1 MKKLVLVASLLIAFA
16 TDAQQRKQDVRNDRN
31 DRTEVYHSQGNFSG
45 LRLTQAQQRKIDALS
60 RERLSQKAYDSKIK
74 KILTREQY
82 AKYISNDF
90 KHDKKVSMRNPARR

>member
-1 MKKLVLVASLLIAFA
+1 MKKLVLVAALFIAFA

-31 DRTEVYHSQGNFSG
+31 DRTEVYQSQGNFSG

-60 RERLSQKAYDSKIK
+60 RERLSQKAYDAKIK

-82 AKYISNDF
+82 AKYTSNNY
-90 KHDKKVSMRNPARR
+90 KSDKKIAFRNTGRR

>member
-1 MKKLVLVASLLIAFA
+1 IAFA
-16 TDAQQRKQDVRNDRN
+16 TDAQQRKQDVRNDR
-31 DRTEVYHSQGNFSG
+31 TEIYQTQGNFSG
-45 LRLTQAQQRKIDALS
+45 LRLSQAQQRRIDALS
-60 RERLSQKAYDSKIK
+60 KERLSQKAYDARIK

>member
-1 MKKLVLVASLLIAFA
+1 MKKLVLVASLFIAFA

-31 DRTEVYHSQGNFSG
+31 DRTEIYQTQGNFSG
-45 LRLTQAQQRKIDALS
+45 LRLTQAQQRRIDALS
-60 RERLSQKAYDSKIK
+60 KERLSQKAYDARIK

>member
-16 TDAQQRKQDVRNDRN
+16 TDAQLRKQDVRNDRY
-31 DRTEVYHSQGNFSG
+31 DRAEVYYSQGNFSG
-45 LRLTQAQQRKIDALS
+45 LRLTQAQQREIDALS
-60 RERLSQKAYDSKIK
+60 RERLSQKAYDAKIK
-74 KILTREQY
+74 KILSREQY